1 MVSRLQAFAQET
13 IMDRR
18 STRHK
23 MLETKP
29 ERSDTATSALAA
41 ILLIAGTCAVGKAAI
56 AYAFI
61 PLHIAR

>member
-1 MVSRLQAFAQET
+1 
-13 IMDRR
+13 MDRR